1 MTGIRVRNAGERA
14 VLLELP
20 DNESARR
27 AATAL
32 RRLNGLVDVVPAH
45 RTVLVTWSTGP
56 PPDELVAVGEAA
68 LGDEQDVAPA
78 RLVEIPVDYAGDDLA
93 DVARIS
99 SLSTEEV
106 VARHVAGEYVVAF
119 LGFAPGVR
127 VPTRRRRAA
136 ARAASG
142 GTASACARGQ
152 RRPRRPVFR
161 RLSARVAR
169 RLAADRPH
177 DGRPLRPAPVAPG
190 AARGR
195 RPRALRGDVSEI
207 RVISAGPLTTVQ
219 DRGRPGW
226 AHIGVPPSGAADP
239 TAFERGNRIVGNDPQ
254 AAALEAT
261 LAGPRLRFTD
271 AAVVAVTG
279 ATADVWISGRAAEM
293 NVVLQLQ
300 ADDVLHVAGCRNGV
314 RTYVAVRGGVD
325 VEPTLGSRSA
335 IC

>member
-119 LGFAPGVR
+119 LGFAPGFAYLLGGDARLHVPRLAEPRPR
-127 VPTRRRRAA
+127 VPAG
-136 ARAASG
+136 S
-142 GTASACARGQ
+142 
-152 RRPRRPVFR
+152 
-161 RLSARVAR
+161 VA
-169 RLAADRPH
+169 
-177 DGRPLRPAPVAPG
+177 
-190 AARGR
+190 
-195 RPRALRGDVSEI
+195 
-207 RVISAGPLTTVQ
+207 
-219 DRGRPGW
+219 
-226 AHIGVPPSGAADP
+226 
-239 TAFERGNRIVGNDPQ
+239 
-254 AAALEAT
+254 
-261 LAGPRLRFTD
+261 LAGPYSGVYPRESPGGWRLIGRTTAVLFDPLRSPPALLAAGDRVRF
-271 AAVVAVTG
+271 VAT
-279 ATADVWISGRAAEM
+279 
-293 NVVLQLQ
+293 
-300 ADDVLHVAGCRNGV
+300 
-314 RTYVAVRGGVD
+314 
-325 VEPTLGSRSA
+325 
-335 IC
+335 